1 MYKDDPAVIAKA
13 REKGVRVKWMIVK
26 PDGDRMEK
34 IATLL
39 SAGQVKVKIDSTF
52 PLKEVTKAHQ
62 LLESNHVTG
71 KLVLT
76 I

>member
-1 MYKDDPAVIAKA
+1 MYKDDPAIIAKA
-13 REKGVRVKWMIVK
+13 HEKGVSIKWMSVR

-39 SAGQVKVKIDSTF
+39 SAGQIKVKIDTTF

-62 LLESNHVTG
+62 LLESGHVTG

-76 I
+76 V

>member
-1 MYKDDPAVIAKA
+1 
-13 REKGVRVKWMIVK
+13 
-26 PDGDRMEK
+26 MER

-39 SAGQVKVKIDSTF
+39 SAGQIKVKIDTTF

-62 LLESNHVTG
+62 LLESGHVTG
-71 KLVLT
+71 KIVLT